1 MPIRY
6 GKKTV
11 ITMEGDIM
19 VTEESIIAD
28 FKHTPRLT
36 TYTESAY
43 VKDQKEVLAH
53 YLNLLD
59 QWKAGEID
67 LPAIKTFRGNQGNL
81 RIEKSWTVQG

>member
-11 ITMEGDIM
+11 TATDGNITI
-19 VTEESIIAD
+19 TEESVITN
-28 FKHTPRLT
+28 FNLTHLT
-36 TYTESAY
+36 TNYTESAY
-43 VKDQKEVLAH
+43 VDDQKAVLAH

-59 QWKAGEID
+59 RWKAGEID
-67 LPAIKTFRGNQGNL
+67 LPSIKTFRSKQGNL